1 VLPGFILLAA
11 WGSSWLLG
19 WLNEHGYAGVPSIGS
34 GIVLA
39 AALVLPPSITTFGL
53 GVKTGGPLGITLT
66 AQSVAFETTYGG
78 ELGAVDG
85 MCAAIPK
92 DSSVVIVDGP
102 IADRFTEIIRGMCG
116 DPAARV
122 TPSDGPPDASLMRSI
137 VQGIQQAGRR
147 PVLLAATASELKPY
161 GGLVRKVM
169 SLNTTMDSSILM
181 EPARTTHPLQLTI
194 WMWEPAP

>member
-1 VLPGFILLAA
+1 M
-11 WGSSWLLG
+11 
-19 WLNEHGYAGVPSIGS
+19 
-34 GIVLA
+34 
-39 AALVLPPSITTFGL
+39 TTFGL
-53 GVKTGGPLGITLT
+53 GVKTGGPLGITPT
-66 AQSVAFETTYGG
+66 ADGLAFKTTYGG

-85 MCAAIPK
+85 LCAAIPK

-102 IADRFTEIIRGMCG
+102 VADRFTEIIRGMCG
-116 DPAARV
+116 DPATRV

-181 EPARTTHPLQLTI
+181 GPPLTTKPLQLSI
-194 WMWEPAP
+194 WMWEPAS